1 MDHSEKT
8 IKPVGVGG
16 IAGGDKY
23 IVQNIL
29 FKFAVDS
36 KGLYGSD
43 QLAMKVAGHDVNI
56 NFNSPHFVICSTIYF
71 NYS

>member
-1 MDHSEKT
+1 MDNDKKT
-8 IKPVGVGG
+8 IKPTSIGG

-36 KGLYGSD
+36 KGIYGGD
-43 QLAMKVAGHDVNI
+43 DYAMKVAGHEVYI
-56 NFNSPHFVICSTIYF
+56 VFYKKIVEIEL
-71 NYS
+71 NYLFLFS